1 MPQSLFRSFSADAD
15 QRSVSLARSD
25 GFPGAFRLSSA
36 SIWEGCHQ
44 HVRRDSRM
52 AKQEWSALKRV
63 LMFTLQMA
71 IGAVACAGAILAI
84 FAWTGAKLAPQAL
97 EDLLDE
103 LEASRASRKRAWESF
118 KRSGGCSRIRQ
129 GWSYHREQ
137 GRPLTSKA
145 GGERRSESSHGS
157 PERPHRSYSRHLGV
171 SEPEVCGIFSIRD
184 HEP

>member
-15 QRSVSLARSD
+15 QRSVSLTRSD

-84 FAWTGAKLAPQAL
+84 FAWTGAKLAPTCS
-97 EDLLDE
+97 
-103 LEASRASRKRAWESF
+103 AS
-118 KRSGGCSRIRQ
+118 
-129 GWSYHREQ
+129 
-137 GRPLTSKA
+137 T
-145 GGERRSESSHGS
+145 RRSAGRVGS
-157 PERPHRSYSRHLGV
+157 VQSIPQTRLGILQ
-171 SEPEVCGIFSIRD
+171 EIRWVLKD
-184 HEP
+184 TAGMELPPGARKTIDLEGRW